1 MSYIKITNYIPIAA
15 LLISTFSLAQMYLIL
30 GEETIKA
37 MHNNFFPWNYLIIL
51 NVIFSHRICFSPQKI
66 IYLFF
71 AHLFSLRNL
80 FGGKKYVWP
89 GPESGESRNEICKR
103 YYEYFPVIM
112 VRIFG

>member
-51 NVIFSHRICFSPQKI
+51 IVIFSHRICFYPQK

-71 AHLFSLRNL
+71 AHFFPLEIYSKERNMCGQGLRAAKVEMKFVKGIVN
-80 FGGKKYVWP
+80 
-89 GPESGESRNEICKR
+89 
-103 YYEYFPVIM
+103 
-112 VRIFG
+112 IFL